1 MINDLSNFNT
11 SFLPCFSS
19 RCLLFILIEK
29 IMILLAKAIAKE
41 DDGLAIAS
49 EEFLASDGLARGF
62 NIYSK
67 NSGVAR
73 YS

>member
-1 MINDLSNFNT
+1 LRTMINDLSNFNT

-41 DDGLAIAS
+41 DDGLAENVRS
-49 EEFLASDGLARGF
+49 S
-62 NIYSK
+62 
-67 NSGVAR
+67 
-73 YS
+73 